1 MKWTPRSIR
10 ALDMTLTKHMQAQGH
25 NFSYP
30 QNLSS
35 RPDPYLSEPQ
45 STFDPDFSQHNNSSL
60 FLNGTQ
66 DFDKDFDSHHARG
79 SALNDQQK
87 RPEQSDYPWPRFPGE
102 LIRSDSEA
110 DSLIDLYRRPKSST
124 NMPPNMPPNIPS
136 SSKAWKSVDPHTPSR
151 DDSENSRWIHR
162 DKLTMIEIQ
171 EYRDRGIEPP
181 PELLRRAGISIEGG
195 KDVKSNGQVE
205 RSKHSKKASLSS
217 RPNSN
222 GTNETIDE
230 GFVPQ
235 DPRSP
240 EEIATDPYDLS
251 PGYHSSSLRSGS
263 SRIPL
268 SVSSPAPVPVEH
280 LERSTPL
287 PRKRGASGHW
297 DEDALRY
304 PKTRSR
310 SQSVDDAE
318 INGHFTSE
326 SWSLQSS
333 PTKAGPSNK
342 HTTSATK
349 KTSVTPRNVSSI
361 KQRVTSTTNRNSS
374 SQRPGT
380 RSGSDGRPS
389 TAINRPEGDP
399 PWLQDMYKPDP
410 SLPPDQQILP
420 THAKRLMQEQWE
432 KEGKATSP
440 LTIHPDWTGTGT
452 GTGTVT
458 ATATA
463 TATEHRAIHP
473 NATNPNAVH
482 PNVTG
487 SRIPKPGSQVPLES
501 SKESNGELGWP
512 LKPVT
517 SNEPTKSPSTEHA
530 GYKTIPKIQS
540 PAIGTMSSPKLQQ
553 SEHSPHLEQVNVEGK
568 KEDKG
573 CCGGCIVM

>member
-304 PKTRSR
+304 PKTRVEVKVLMMQR
-310 SQSVDDAE
+310 SMVTLLQSLGPYNHLQQKLD
-318 INGHFTSE
+318 HQTSILHQPPKRHLSLRE
-326 SWSLQSS
+326 TCLLSSNESLQ
-333 PTKAGPSNK
+333 PL
-342 HTTSATK
+342 
-349 KTSVTPRNVSSI
+349 
-361 KQRVTSTTNRNSS
+361 
-374 SQRPGT
+374 
-380 RSGSDGRPS
+380 
-389 TAINRPEGDP
+389 TAILLLKDQEHVLVQMDVQV
-399 PWLQDMYKPDP
+399 LQSIVQKV
-410 SLPPDQQILP
+410 
-420 THAKRLMQEQWE
+420 
-432 KEGKATSP
+432 
-440 LTIHPDWTGTGT
+440 IH
-452 GTGTVT
+452 
-458 ATATA
+458 
-463 TATEHRAIHP
+463 H
-473 NATNPNAVH
+473 
-482 PNVTG
+482 
-487 SRIPKPGSQVPLES
+487 
-501 SKESNGELGWP
+501 
-512 LKPVT
+512 
-517 SNEPTKSPSTEHA
+517 
-530 GYKTIPKIQS
+530 GYKICTNLILLFHRINKSYQLMPSVLCKNN
-540 PAIGTMSSPKLQQ
+540 GKRKGKLLL
-553 SEHSPHLEQVNVEGK
+553 P
-568 KEDKG
+568 
-573 CCGGCIVM
+573 